1 MEILLVEVRV
11 RNKIPTV
18 NLSSANL
25 PAAAG
30 GGGSGGCSLDT

>member
-1 MEILLVEVRV
+1 MDILLVEGRV
-11 RNKIPTV
+11 QSKIPTV

-30 GGGSGGCSLDT
+30 GGGGGQCSLDT